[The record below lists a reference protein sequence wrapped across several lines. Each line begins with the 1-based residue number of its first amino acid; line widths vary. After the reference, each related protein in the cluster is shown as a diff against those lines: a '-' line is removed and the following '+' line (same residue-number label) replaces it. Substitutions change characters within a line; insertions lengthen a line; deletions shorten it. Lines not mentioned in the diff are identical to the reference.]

1 MTVDPMVFL
10 TILGMALV
18 TYATRVG
25 GFLALSKATPT
36 GRLAAWLHYMPGAV
50 LISIIAPSV
59 VPMGLLNEGA
69 GASGALTGGVPE
81 ALAAI
86 VAAAVAARTRN
97 LLLTM
102 ACGVVAVL
110 VFRRMFGVP

>member
-1 MTVDPMVFL
+1 MTVDPTVFL

-18 TYATRVG
+18 TYGTRVG
-25 GFLALSKATPT
+25 GFLALSRATPT
-36 GRLAAWLHYMPGAV
+36 GRLAAWLHYVPGAV

-59 VPMGLLNEGA
+59 VPASLFNGGA
-69 GASGALTGGVPE
+69 GASGAMTGGIPE

-86 VAAAVAARTRN
+86 VAATVAARTKN